1 MRVRTLSL
9 FLFIGSFWMLN
20 LAQATETALD
30 RYVARP
36 DSHYSFSEY
45 RSQREFGYNAYFL
58 KMTSQ
63 QWRSA
68 AEVDRPIWEH
78 CTRFSASSGS

>member
-1 MRVRTLSL
+1 MRVRTLSF
-9 FLFIGSFWMLN
+9 FLFIGGFWMLN

-45 RSQREFGYNAYFL
+45 RSQR
-58 KMTSQ
+58 
-63 QWRSA
+63 
-68 AEVDRPIWEH
+68 
-78 CTRFSASSGS
+78 